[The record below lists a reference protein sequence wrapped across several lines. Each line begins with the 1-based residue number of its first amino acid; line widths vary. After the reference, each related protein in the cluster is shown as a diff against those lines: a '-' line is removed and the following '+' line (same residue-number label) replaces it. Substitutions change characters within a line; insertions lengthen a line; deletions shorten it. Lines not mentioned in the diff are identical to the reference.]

1 MIANCVLI
9 PDTPKLRQMDVSFA
23 LQVVLNI
30 LSPPAKV
37 SGGSQ
42 NNSSTKSA
50 MHHLS
55 ISEHGRC
62 SSMSNSHK
70 SYIKYQ
76 GNELLITT
84 AYLGIYLYQIP
95 GQWTP
100 YNHSLSRYRFYSIAI
115 HSFPLTNIKNNKCKK
130 KPI

>member
-1 MIANCVLI
+1 
-9 PDTPKLRQMDVSFA
+9 MDVSFA

-30 LSPPAKV
+30 LNPPAKV

-76 GNELLITT
+76 GNELLIQT
-84 AYLGIYLYQIP
+84 AYLGTQNTFSMFTLESP
-95 GQWTP
+95 
-100 YNHSLSRYRFYSIAI
+100 
-115 HSFPLTNIKNNKCKK
+115 KK
-130 KPI
+130 KS

>member
-95 GQWTP
+95 GQ
-100 YNHSLSRYRFYSIAI
+100 
-115 HSFPLTNIKNNKCKK
+115 
-130 KPI
+130 